1 MKSEA
6 PAPVRRAPQRPT
18 VRPIGAP
25 GKVVSAARRDSG
37 FELRAGRLGSRLKS
51 EAENTALNFL
61 ARAKEALESFRR
73 SDRFF
78 KYKAGIAAAWFL
90 ISVGT
95 LLWAPR
101 SSTGDNRLG
110 ATLVVTTVLDHPVYM
125 VKNDSSRTW
134 REVIVVVNRT
144 YRAAVPEVEAGQNL
158 TLGPKQLLGENGSVA
173 PISLEL
179 QDFEIRT
186 AQGSARLMEAGRLH

>member
-37 FELRAGRLGSRLKS
+37 FELRAGQLGSRLKS

-134 REVIVVVNRT
+134 RE
-144 YRAAVPEVEAGQNL
+144 
-158 TLGPKQLLGENGSVA
+158 NGSVA

>member
-1 MKSEA
+1 M
-6 PAPVRRAPQRPT
+6 
-18 VRPIGAP
+18 
-25 GKVVSAARRDSG
+25 SAARRDRALD
-37 FELRAGRLGSRLKS
+37 LRAGPLGTRLRS

-61 ARAKEALESFRR
+61 ARAKEAVEGFRK

-78 KYKAGIAAAWFL
+78 KYKAGIVAAWFL
-90 ISVGT
+90 ASVVT
-95 LLWAPR
+95 LLWAPP
-101 SSTGDNRLG
+101 SSNADNRLG

-134 REVIVVVNRT
+134 REVVVVVNRT
-144 YRAAVPEVEAGQNL
+144 YRAAVSEVEAGQNL

-173 PISLEL
+173 PINLEL

-186 AQGSARLMEAGRLH
+186 AQGSARLMEAGRPR